1 MTTGI
6 QAQESKGR
14 LWTGRVLSGIAI
26 LFLLFDG
33 IIHVLKPAPV
43 IDGFAKLG
51 FPVSV
56 SVGLG
61 ILELGCLLLYLI
73 PRTSVFGA
81 VLLTGYLGGAIAS
94 QLRIAAPLFSTLL
107 FPLYV
112 ALFVWGGLYLRDE
125 RLRALL
131 PVRR

>member
-14 LWTGRVLSGIAI
+14 LWTGLVLSGIAT

-94 QLRIAAPLFSTLL
+94 QLRIAAPLF
-107 FPLYV
+107 
-112 ALFVWGGLYLRDE
+112 
-125 RLRALL
+125 
-131 PVRR
+131 